1 MRKTKIC
8 AQEKLHTVKSI
19 LHGTESILAAA
30 KRLSVGQSSV
40 RDWICSYKGNGI
52 EAFTYTRNKHYSREC
67 KVQAV
72 TAYLNQE
79 GSLSVICQRFGVRTS
94 KQLRTWIKQYNS
106 HEKLKASGTGGT
118 FIMTKGRKTTFDERV
133 EIVQYCIA
141 HDHNYAETA
150 VKYGISY
157 QQARSYTLKYEA
169 GGLDALQDNRG
180 KRKSEDALTEVEKLR
195 AELKLERAKRKQ
207 AEMEISFLK
216 KLDEIERRRD

>member
-8 AQEKLHTVKSI
+8 AQEKLHTVKDI
-19 LHGTESILAAA
+19 LQGKESILAAA
-30 KRLSVGQSSV
+30 KRLSVESSAV
-40 RDWICSYKGNGI
+40 RAWIGSYKGNGI
-52 EAFTYTRNKHYSREC
+52 DAFIHTKNKHYSHEC

-150 VKYGISY
+150 VTYDVSY

-180 KRKSEDALTEVEKLR
+180 KRKPEDQLTEVERLR

>member
-8 AQEKLHTVKSI
+8 AQEKLHTVKDI
-19 LHGTESILAAA
+19 LQGKESILAAA
-30 KRLSVGQSSV
+30 KRLSVESSAV
-40 RDWICSYKGNGI
+40 RAWIGSYKGNGI
-52 EAFTYTRNKHYSREC
+52 DAFIHTKNKHYSHEC

-79 GSLSVICQRFGVRTS
+79 GSLAVICQRFGLRSST
-94 KQLRTWIKQYNS
+94 QLRTWIKRYNS
-106 HEKLKASGTGGT
+106 HEKLKTSGTGG
-118 FIMTKGRKTTFDERV
+118 FSIMTKGRKTTFDERV

-150 VKYGISY
+150 VTYDVSY

-180 KRKSEDALTEVEKLR
+180 KRKPEDQL
-195 AELKLERAKRKQ
+195 
-207 AEMEISFLK
+207 
-216 KLDEIERRRD
+216 

>member
-1 MRKTKIC
+1 MRKTKIS
-8 AQEKLHTVKSI
+8 AQEKLHTVKNI
-19 LHGTESILAAA
+19 LHGVESTHEAA
-30 KRLSVGQSSV
+30 KRLSVTPPSV
-40 RDWICSYKGNGI
+40 RAWIGSYKGNGI
-52 EAFTYTRNKHYSREC
+52 DAFTHTKNKHYSHEC
-67 KVQAV
+67 KAQAV

-79 GSLSVICQRFGVRTS
+79 GSLTVICQRFGLRSST
-94 KQLRTWIKQYNS
+94 QLRTWIKRYNS
-106 HEKLKASGTGGT
+106 HEELKASGTGG
-118 FIMTKGRKTTFDERV
+118 FSIMTKGRKTTFDERV

-150 VKYGISY
+150 VTYDVSY

-180 KRKSEDALTEVEKLR
+180 KRKPEDKLTEVERLR

-207 AEMEISFLK
+207 AEMEIFFLK

>member
-8 AQEKLHTVKSI
+8 AQEKLHTVKNI
-19 LHGTESILAAA
+19 LHGTESIRAAA
-30 KRLSVGQSSV
+30 QRLSVAPSAV
-40 RDWICSYKGNGI
+40 RAWICSYKGNGI
-52 EAFTYTRNKHYSREC
+52 DAFSHTGNKHYSHEC

-79 GSLSVICQRFGVRTS
+79 GSLFAICQRFGLRSST
-94 KQLRTWIKQYNS
+94 QLRTWIKLYNS
-106 HEKLKASGTGGT
+106 HEELKASGTGG
-118 FIMTKGRKTTFDERV
+118 FSIMTKGRKTTFDERV
-133 EIVQYCIA
+133 EMVQYCIA

-180 KRKSEDALTEVEKLR
+180 KRKTED
-195 AELKLERAKRKQ
+195 
-207 AEMEISFLK
+207 
-216 KLDEIERRRD
+216 

>member
-1 MRKTKIC
+1 MRKTKIS
-8 AQEKLHTVKSI
+8 AQEKLHTVKNI
-19 LHGTESILAAA
+19 LHGPESIHAAA
-30 KRLSVGQSSV
+30 KRLSVDPSAV
-40 RDWICSYKGNGI
+40 RAWICSYKGNGTD
-52 EAFTYTRNKHYSREC
+52 AFTHTGNKHYSREC
-67 KVQAV
+67 KVQAI

-79 GSLSVICQRFGVRTS
+79 GSLFAICQRFGLRSST
-94 KQLRTWIKQYNS
+94 QLRRWIKRYNS
-106 HEKLKASGTGGT
+106 HEELKASGTGG
-118 FIMTKGRKTTFDERV
+118 FSIMTKGRKTTFDERV
-133 EIVQYCIA
+133 EMVQYCIA

-157 QQARSYTLKYEA
+157 QQARSYTLKYET

-180 KRKSEDALTEVEKLR
+180 KRKPEDQLTEVERLR

>member
-19 LHGTESILAAA
+19 LRGTESILAAA

-52 EAFTYTRNKHYSREC
+52 EAFTYTRNKHYSHEC

-94 KQLRTWIKQYNS
+94 KQLRT
-106 HEKLKASGTGGT
+106 
-118 FIMTKGRKTTFDERV
+118 
-133 EIVQYCIA
+133 
-141 HDHNYAETA
+141 
-150 VKYGISY
+150 
-157 QQARSYTLKYEA
+157 
-169 GGLDALQDNRG
+169 
-180 KRKSEDALTEVEKLR
+180 
-195 AELKLERAKRKQ
+195 
-207 AEMEISFLK
+207 
-216 KLDEIERRRD
+216 